1 MGKIIHEEIQQMSF
15 RNPHREVQLNIIF
28 TATWLQCKHAE
39 IFKKHGLSAQQYNIL
54 RILRGSHPKKL
65 SLGSI
70 KSRMLDRMSDTSR
83 IVERLHKTGLVK
95 RVTDLSDR
103 RVAKIAITEKGLKL
117 LSDMD
122 KEESALDGITENISF
137 EDASILIELLNKLMV
152 S

>member
-1 MGKIIHEEIQQMSF
+1 MGKKIHEEIQQKSF
-15 RNPHREVQLNIIF
+15 RNHHQEVQLNIIF
-28 TATWLQCKHAE
+28 TATWLQSKHAE
-39 IFKKHGLSAQQYNIL
+39 IFKKHGLSAQQYNVL
-54 RILRGSHPKKL
+54 RILRGSHPEEL

-70 KSRMLDRMSDTSR
+70 KSRMVDRMSDTSR
-83 IVERLHKTGLVK
+83 IVDRLHKTGLVK

-122 KEESALDGITENISF
+122 KEEIALDGITENISF
-137 EDASILIELLNKLMV
+137 EDASILSELLNKLRV